1 MAATQICYVEYA
13 PSGTPQKSHFKAS
26 ATKYTSENKGETGI
40 TPATDANS
48 SNTPLYDT
56 AELMR
61 VGYLDVINV
70 YYTTGAGDTARRGSY
85 RMFCDPTKKQALLA
99 KYQGATPGTI
109 NGKTITGASAAIR
122 RQKLTA

>member
-1 MAATQICYVEYA
+1 MAATQICYVEYS
-13 PSGTPQKSHFKAS
+13 PSGTPQKSYFKAS
-26 ATKYTSENKGETGI
+26 ATKYTEGNKADTGI
-40 TPATDANS
+40 TPATGANS

-70 YYTTGAGDTARRGSY
+70 YHTTGTGDTARRGSY
-85 RMFCDPTKKQALLA
+85 RLYCDPSKKQSLLA